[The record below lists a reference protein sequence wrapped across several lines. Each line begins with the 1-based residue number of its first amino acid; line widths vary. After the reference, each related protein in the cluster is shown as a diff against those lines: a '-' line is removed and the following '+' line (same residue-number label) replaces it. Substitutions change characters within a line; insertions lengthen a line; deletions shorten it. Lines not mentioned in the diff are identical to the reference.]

1 MEEAYQRQRSVKK
14 KAHRKK
20 VFKPI
25 KSVALEREMREAGLT
40 EEEKRISRM
49 VERIKEMKLPKE
61 QEEAYIQQVKVIHEL
76 QKKGFL

>member
-1 MEEAYQRQRSVKK
+1 MRKK
-14 KAHRKK
+14 PRRKK
-20 VFKPI
+20 VFRP
-25 KSVALEREMREAGLT
+25 SRLPASTTLEREMVDAGLT

-61 QEEAYIQQVKVIHEL
+61 QEEAYIQQVKVIYEL